1 MSFTFQK
8 GRSMRFKFIALTASA
23 ALGFAATPAVAAV
36 YAFDLTGGKTASFT
50 IDTATTPDFF
60 NVGTFGN
67 QVSYNNV
74 TGTFGGTRQTAS
86 IGFGSNIFA
95 QLNVGGTTLGF
106 TQYGGPDLF
115 TLNGNTPVFNLGTF
129 NLSSITSGAA
139 QIRISAVTAAVPEP
153 ATWAMMIGG
162 FGMVGASLRRRK
174 AAVRFA

>member
-1 MSFTFQK
+1 
-8 GRSMRFKFIALTASA
+8 MRLKFIALAAGVAFGISAS
-23 ALGFAATPAVAAV
+23 PAVAVV
-36 YAFDLTGGKTASFT
+36 YTFDLTGGKTASFS
-50 IDTATTPDFF
+50 IDSATTPDFF
-60 NVGTFGN
+60 SVGTFGN

-74 TGTFGGTRQTAS
+74 MGTFGGTPQTAS
-86 IGFGSNIFA
+86 VGFGSNIFA
-95 QLNVGGTTLGF
+95 QLNIGGTTLGF

-162 FGMVGASLRRRK
+162 FGIVGASMRRRK
-174 AAVRFA
+174 VAVRFA